1 MSPAARRPLPN
12 IDNIA
17 SAREQ
22 AEEILAAARERA
34 NQVRVEH
41 ARAVL
46 REAFP
51 SHSLAVFAR
60 YDDQQRPALI
70 QLLSD
75 DPDATDVDIQEKD
88 AWDGLPAPGR
98 EAVEI
103 ANTAIGLI
111 GDDEEIW
118 RHLDAGSEQHEN
130 WYEFDLELDLGSVG
144 FFAPET
150 IAC

>member
-1 MSPAARRPLPN
+1 MSTAAPQQSSF
-12 IDNIA
+12 IANIA

-22 AEEILAAARERA
+22 AEEILRAARERA
-34 NQVRVEH
+34 NRFRVDH

-46 REAFP
+46 RGAFP

-60 YDDQQRPALI
+60 YDDQPRPALI

-75 DPDATDVDIQEKD
+75 DPAAADVDVQEKGV
-88 AWDGLPAPGR
+88 WTGLEAPRR
-98 EAVEI
+98 EAIEI

-118 RHLDAGSEQHEN
+118 RHLDAGCEQHED
-130 WYEFDLELDLGSVG
+130 WYEFELDLGNLD
-144 FFAPET
+144 FFAVEAV
-150 IAC
+150 AC